1 MTPCCLLGTYFS
13 SPIRHECLPSVRDYV
28 RPSKYPERSK
38 AMVSEVW
45 NRPRGPMR
53 GSLLMLLLLLADLF
67 LEMSKEEQTRKRTL
81 AAQRHAKSF
90 LVWNILINSK
100 INIFLPC
107 FKSPRVKKH
116 FWTPWWNFIKRCSV
130 SSAMIRQDEE
140 SGALWSETKGS
151 IISNKNVVTPSTQI
165 LLSFLSIFKTA
176 RQNGTYISNNFWEG
190 VQP

>member
-81 AAQRHAKSF
+81 AAQRHPKSF

-151 IISNKNVVTPSTQI
+151 LCHFNGNI
-165 LLSFLSIFKTA
+165 LVKHSILKTKVSLLWCFLIKE
-176 RQNGTYISNNFWEG
+176 NNSDT
-190 VQP
+190 